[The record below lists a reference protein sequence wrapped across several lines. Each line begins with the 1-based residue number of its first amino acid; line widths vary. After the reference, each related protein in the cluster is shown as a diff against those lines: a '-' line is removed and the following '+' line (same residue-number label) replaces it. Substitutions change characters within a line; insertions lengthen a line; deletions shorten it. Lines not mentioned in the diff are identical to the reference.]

1 MSENKEAKFLN
12 EVHQLP
18 VQPEQLEYDVK
29 TNQPYF
35 EVGNE
40 ENTMLIGLD
49 TILECLAVAQS
60 IGQIPIITKGFWMMV
75 ADRYKIDLPSDILIQ
90 RVDDERVCS
99 IELPD
104 MSS

>member
-1 MSENKEAKFLN
+1 MRENKEAKFLN

-35 EVGNE
+35 EVGNK

-60 IGQIPIITKGFWMMV
+60 IGQIPMITQGFWMMV
-75 ADRYKIDLPSDILIQ
+75 ADRYEIDLPSDILIQ
-90 RVDDERVCS
+90 QAGDENICS
-99 IELPD
+99 IEVTD
-104 MSS
+104 MS